1 MNKIKDV
8 SEVEEKNDSLSIACK
23 SYVETCED
31 VFSLL
36 EKIEEPNF
44 IELLKEET
52 SKSEKSFEDIK
63 NNLDNY
69 VQYISKNILN
79 KKILSK

>member
-36 EKIEEPNF
+36 EKIEEP
-44 IELLKEET
+44 ILKL
-52 SKSEKSFEDIK
+52 KSEAYDFGF
-63 NNLDNY
+63 
-69 VQYISKNILN
+69 SKFTYQQIQC
-79 KKILSK
+79 